1 MDDFCSDA
9 DTDASPDAEEET
21 DFWDVL
27 EELSGRLEIPLEYAQ
42 LNLRVLSSFPWEKV
56 HAFLGLDPDAQG
68 VVRNLITLRIHW
80 DVTCLRGKL
89 LFLARSLGP
98 IRFLVVERSAESRGV
113 IVSRSLAGVSV
124 DFDIDPGTCTITSVH
139 DRNFEELR
147 NTRWC
152 VI

>member
-9 DTDASPDAEEET
+9 DTDASPDPEEVNNVWE
-21 DFWDVL
+21 VV
-27 EELSGRLEIPLEYAQ
+27 EELSDKLEIPLECAQ

-56 HAFLGLDPDAQG
+56 HAFLGLDPDAQE
-68 VVRNLITLRIHW
+68 VVRNLITVRIHW

-113 IVSRSLAGVSV
+113 IVSRSLTGVSV
-124 DFDIDPGTCTITSVH
+124 DFDIESGTCTITSVH
-139 DRNFEELR
+139 DRNLEELR

-152 VI
+152 II